1 MPPPVADVGAAEL
14 AGVSSSSMLSSRA
27 DLHGTRG
34 GDLLG
39 LSRHG
44 EDVQKPPHQCHKL
57 KLATSCCVA
66 SVGRLSDFGP
76 LDAMPV
82 DETEIVGST
91 FRFSSSGFIMDPLQ
105 AMNIEVFDFICLYKF

>member
-1 MPPPVADVGAAEL
+1 MLELQSLQASPVQACFQAGQICMEL
-14 AGVSSSSMLSSRA
+14 EEEICWGFRDMERMCRNLRINATSSSLQRA
-27 DLHGTRG
+27 
-34 GDLLG
+34 
-39 LSRHG
+39 
-44 EDVQKPPHQCHKL
+44 
-57 KLATSCCVA
+57 AA